1 MTLFTFI
8 RRLSTSSIA
17 RNVIKPPTQFFGLEG
32 RYATALYSAAVKS
45 KNLEAVE
52 KDMTQLHRTLE
63 KDTRL
68 REFCTDPTV
77 KRHLKVEAFKNV
89 LAKLKFSS
97 QSTNMLLVLAENGR
111 LGRLAKV
118 LDTFRQ
124 IMTSH
129 RGEVSCVVTT
139 AKPLDKAVEREL
151 MTALGG
157 FLEPGHKLN
166 LHLKV
171 DPDIIGGMIVSIGD
185 KYVDMSILR
194 KIRSYRTVLEQPV

>member
-1 MTLFTFI
+1 MRITVQEN
-8 RRLSTSSIA
+8 S
-17 RNVIKPPTQFFGLEG
+17 PPTQFFGLEG

-139 AKPLDKAVEREL
+139 ANPLDKAVEREL